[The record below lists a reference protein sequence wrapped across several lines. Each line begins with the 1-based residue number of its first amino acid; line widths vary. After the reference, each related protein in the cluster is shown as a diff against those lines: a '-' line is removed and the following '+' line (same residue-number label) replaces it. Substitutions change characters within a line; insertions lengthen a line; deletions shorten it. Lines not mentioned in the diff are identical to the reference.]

1 MDFPAL
7 YRLETRMRST
17 LESRPISLAAREDG
31 QTMGEYGITL
41 TVITVAVIAVFS
53 ALGADIGGVV
63 NAVLAATPR

>member
-1 MDFPAL
+1 
-7 YRLETRMRST
+7 MRST

-63 NAVLAATPR
+63 NAVLAAMPR